1 MIRDD
6 SIHPRRILVCW
17 SQRHLIATLV
27 RREVASRYRGSLF
40 GNLWALF
47 TPLFMLAVYTF
58 IFSVVFKARWTGG
71 SDSRSEFALVLFA
84 GLMVFNLFSECFNRA
99 PRLILENVNYVKKVV
114 FPLDILPWVALGSAM
129 TNLLISFLVWIAF
142 YMIAFGM
149 PSVTVLLF
157 PIVILPLVFLV
168 MGISWALAAMGVYLR
183 DLSQL
188 VGVISTILMFLSPI
202 FYPVEALPEEYRH
215 WLNANPLTPVIAQV
229 RDVLYWGKLPSWES
243 YGMTLIAGMA
253 VMYAGFALFQKT
265 RKGFADVL

>member
-1 MIRDD
+1 MNRDS
-6 SIHPRRILVCW
+6 SISPLRMLSIYTN
-17 SQRHLIATLV
+17 RHLIITLI
-27 RREVASRYRGSLF
+27 RREVTARYHGSIF

-58 IFSVVFKARWTGG
+58 IFSVVFKARWSGG

-99 PRLILENVNYVKKVV
+99 PRLILDNVNYVKKVV

-129 TNLLISFLVWIAF
+129 INLVISFLVWITF
-142 YMIAFGM
+142 YSIAFGM
-149 PSVTVLLF
+149 PSVTALLF
-157 PIVILPLVFLV
+157 PVVIFPLALLI
-168 MGISWALAAMGVYLR
+168 MGVSWALAAMGVYLR

-215 WLNANPLTPVIAQV
+215 WLNVNPLTPVIAQV
-229 RDVLYWGKLPSWES
+229 RDVLYWGRLPSWEL
-243 YGMTLIAGMA
+243 YGATLFVGIA
-253 VMYAGFALFQKT
+253 VMYAGFTLFQKT